1 MPYSKAFLVGIDDV
15 FMLKVIKRAGSA
27 IVIVVAL
34 YSLLGFLILPGIGLR
49 IANQQLA
56 QYAEVPATLQRL
68 QLNPFSLE
76 LSLWGLRIGEAEQEQ
91 IAFERLYANLQLDSL
106 WTGVL
111 HLADIELDK
120 PHSEVLFGKDG
131 RLNLT
136 QLFKLPASSQP
147 AAEEPA
153 SEPFALR
160 ITRIKLSGGN
170 VHFQDLRPS
179 EPIEF
184 IYQDLN
190 FELFHLSTL
199 PDNNADMLLVATS
212 PVGGRI
218 DWTGKISLVPI
229 SSSGSLKVTDGK
241 LKAFWPYVRD
251 AVPLVLENGTASLSS
266 DYSLNLAKGTE
277 LHLSNTRLTISN
289 LAIKSPADKPLLRLA
304 NLDISETSLDLA
316 KQRVIIGKIR
326 SQKLE
331 TWAAREADGQLDW
344 QKLLARQ
351 PTKPAPAP
359 APRENGEGSAAT
371 TEPEPVKNTAES
383 TTAEQSADLEVASAG
398 QPEAPSKPW
407 QVIVRDVQLRD
418 YQVHLADRAAQ
429 PEVKL
434 DLAPLN
440 FDLSDFDSLG
450 TSPFTIKLDTGV
462 NKTGQIKADGQVQ
475 LTPTTAKLQVVTRD
489 IDLRLAQTYLSPF
502 VRLELRS
509 GRLGSDLA
517 VDLQSVDPLAFTVA
531 GQAEISQ
538 LHTLDTVKDRDF
550 LKWQQVL
557 LEGLDYQHG
566 KGLVIGQVKLQQP
579 YVRFIINEDLTTNI
593 NDLLIPQPASSV
605 PSGAPTDKPLPIRI
619 GGISIKDG
627 SANFADFSLRPNF
640 ATAIGQLNGQ
650 IGTLDN
656 QSTKAASVDI
666 KGQVDKY
673 APVTIKGQLTPFDPL
688 NSLDI
693 ATSFKN
699 VELTTLTPYSGK
711 FAGFR
716 IRKGRLNLDL
726 HYQIEKGLLNAEN
739 KLLLEDL
746 QLGEK
751 VDSKD
756 AMDLPIRLAVALL
769 KDSKGNIEIQL
780 PVQGNLNNP
789 QFSVMPI
796 VWQTMRNLLLRAVQA
811 PFKFIGGLVSGG
823 SNVDLSTLH
832 FNAGESQLDT
842 EAQKKLD
849 TLAKALKKRP
859 ALRLEI
865 EGMSAQSSDGLPLA
879 AKRLER
885 EYQNI
890 WYKMLQR
897 RGDTVPAEPSDLEVS
912 ADDKALLLEGIYR
925 ARLKQQPPAEW
936 AKLAEEQRSAN
947 MREAVLQSWSQSKVQ
962 QRQLAQARAAEV
974 KNYLIERGGLTDE
987 RIYLL
992 DVNKTDADADGRVA
1006 ITLHLGS
1013 E

>member
-1 MPYSKAFLVGIDDV
+1 
-15 FMLKVIKRAGSA
+15 MLKGIKRAASA
-27 IVIVVAL
+27 IAIAVAL

-56 QYAEVPATLQRL
+56 HYAEVPATLQRL

-76 LSLWGLRIGEAEQEQ
+76 LSLWGLQIGEAEQQQ

-106 WTGVL
+106 WSGVL

-136 QLFKLPASSQP
+136 QLFKVPPSPQP
-147 AAEEPA
+147 AVEEPA
-153 SEPFALR
+153 GEPFPLR
-160 ITRIKLSGGN
+160 IARIKLSGGN

-184 IYQDLN
+184 IYDDLN
-190 FELFHLSTL
+190 FELFNLSTL
-199 PDNNADMLLVATS
+199 PDDNADMSLVATG
-212 PVGGRI
+212 PTGGRI
-218 DWTGKISLVPI
+218 DWTGRISLVPI

-241 LKAFWPYVRD
+241 LKAIWPYVRD
-251 AVPLVLENGTASLSS
+251 AVPLVLEDGTVNLSS

-277 LHLSNTRLTISN
+277 LLLSNTQLSVSSF
-289 LAIKSPADKPLLRLA
+289 AIKSPADKALLRLES
-304 NLDISETSLDLA
+304 LDMSETSVDLA
-316 KQRVIIGKIR
+316 KQQVIVGKIR

-344 QKLLARQ
+344 QKLLASQ
-351 PTKPAPAP
+351 PAKPAPTP
-359 APRENGEGSAAT
+359 TPTPTPNEGGSGSAAT
-371 TEPEPVKNTAES
+371 EAEPAKEPSEP
-383 TTAEQSADLEVASAG
+383 TTAEQSADLETATAD
-398 QPEAPSKPW
+398 QPEEPSKPW
-407 QVIVRDVQLRD
+407 QVILRDVQLRD
-418 YQVHLADRAAQ
+418 YQVHLADRAGGA
-429 PEVKL
+429 EVKI

-440 FDLSDFDSLG
+440 LDLNDFDSLG
-450 TSPFTIKLDTGV
+450 TSPFALKLDTGV

-475 LTPTTAKLQVVTRD
+475 LTPTTAKLQVATRD

-509 GRLGSDLA
+509 GKLGSDLA
-517 VDLQSVDPLAFTVA
+517 VDLQSVEPLAFSIG
-531 GQAEISQ
+531 GQAEINQ
-538 LHTLDTVKDRDF
+538 LHTLDTLKDRDF

-557 LEGLDYQHG
+557 VEGIDYQHG

-593 NDLLIPQPASSV
+593 NDLMIPQPAEANAKPAAAS
-605 PSGAPTDKPLPIRI
+605 KPLPMRI

-627 SANFADFSLRPNF
+627 SANFADFSLTPNF
-640 ATAIGQLNGQ
+640 ATAIQQLNGQ

-656 QSTKAASVDI
+656 QSPKTASVDI
-666 KGQVDKY
+666 KGKVDKY
-673 APVTIKGQLTPFDPL
+673 APVSIKGKLTPFDPM

-726 HYQIEKGLLNAEN
+726 HYQIEKGQLNAEN

-756 AMDLPIRLAVALL
+756 AMDLPIRLAIALL
-769 KDSKGNIEIQL
+769 KDTDGNISIQL
-780 PVQGNLNNP
+780 PVQGDLNSP

-796 VWQTMRNLLLRAVQA
+796 AWQTLRNLVLRAAQA

-823 SNVDLSTLH
+823 SDVDLSTVR
-832 FNAGESQLDT
+832 FNAGDSELDGD
-842 EAQKKLD
+842 AQKALD
-849 TLAKALKKRP
+849 TLASALKERP
-859 ALRLEI
+859 TLRLEV
-865 EGMSAQSSDGLPLA
+865 EGMSAQSSDGPPLA
-879 AKRLER
+879 AARLER
-885 EYQNI
+885 EYQNT

-897 RGDTVPAEPSDLEVS
+897 RGEDVPAEASELVVDE
-912 ADDKALLLEGIYR
+912 DDKAVLLEGIYR
-925 ARLKQQPPAEW
+925 TRLKQQPPAEW
-936 AKLAEEQRSAN
+936 AELPDEERSVK
-947 MREAVLQSWSQSKVQ
+947 MREGVLQSWAQSELL
-962 QRQLAQARAAEV
+962 QRQLAQARAAEI
-974 KNYLIERGGLTDE
+974 KSYLVERGGLADE

-992 DVNKTDADADGRVA
+992 DVNMAQADANGRVA
-1006 ITLHLGS
+1006 TTLHLGS

>member
-1 MPYSKAFLVGIDDV
+1 
-15 FMLKVIKRAGSA
+15 MLKGIKRAASA
-27 IVIVVAL
+27 IAIAVAL

-56 QYAEVPATLQRL
+56 HYAEVPATLQRL

-76 LSLWGLRIGEAEQEQ
+76 LSLWGLQIGEAEQQQ

-106 WTGVL
+106 WNGVL

-136 QLFKLPASSQP
+136 QLFNVPPSTEPAV
-147 AAEEPA
+147 EEPA
-153 SEPFALR
+153 GEPFPLR
-160 ITRIKLSGGN
+160 ISRIKLSGGN

-184 IYQDLN
+184 IYDDLN
-190 FELFHLSTL
+190 FELFNLSTL
-199 PDNNADMLLVATS
+199 PDDNADMSLIATG
-212 PVGGRI
+212 PTGGRI
-218 DWTGKISLVPI
+218 DWTGRISLVPI

-241 LKAFWPYVRD
+241 LKAIWPYVRD
-251 AVPLVLENGTASLSS
+251 AVPLVLEDGTVNLSS

-277 LHLSNTRLTISN
+277 LLLSNTQLSVSSF
-289 LAIKSPADKPLLRLA
+289 AIKSPADKALLRLES
-304 NLDISETSLDLA
+304 LDISETSVDLA
-316 KQRVIIGKIR
+316 KQQVIVGKIR

-344 QKLLARQ
+344 QKLLASQ
-351 PTKPAPAP
+351 PAKPAPAP
-359 APRENGEGSAAT
+359 APAPAPNEGGSGSAAT
-371 TEPEPVKNTAES
+371 EAEPAKEPSEP
-383 TTAEQSADLEVASAG
+383 TTAEQSADLETATAD
-398 QPEAPSKPW
+398 QPEEPSKPW
-407 QVIVRDVQLRD
+407 QVILRDVQLRD
-418 YQVHLADRAAQ
+418 YQVHLADRAGGA
-429 PEVKL
+429 EVKI

-440 FDLSDFDSLG
+440 LDLSDFDSLG
-450 TSPFTIKLDTGV
+450 TSPFGLKLDTGV

-475 LTPTTAKLQVVTRD
+475 LTPTTAKLQVATRD

-509 GRLGSDLA
+509 GKLGSDLA
-517 VDLQSVDPLAFTVA
+517 VDLQSVEPLAFSIG
-531 GQAEISQ
+531 GQAEITQ
-538 LHTLDTVKDRDF
+538 LHTLDTLKDRDF
-550 LKWQQVL
+550 LKWQQVRV
-557 LEGLDYQHG
+557 EGIDYQHG

-593 NDLLIPQPASSV
+593 SDLMIPQPAEANAKPAAAS
-605 PSGAPTDKPLPIRI
+605 KPLPMRI

-627 SANFADFSLRPNF
+627 SANFADFSLTPNF
-640 ATAIGQLNGQ
+640 ATAIQQLNGQ
-650 IGTLDN
+650 IGILDN
-656 QSTKAASVDI
+656 QSPKTASVDI
-666 KGQVDKY
+666 KGKVDKY
-673 APVTIKGQLTPFDPL
+673 APVSIKGKLTPFDPM

-726 HYQIEKGLLNAEN
+726 HYQIEKGQLNAEN

-756 AMDLPIRLAVALL
+756 AMDLPIRLAIALL
-769 KDSKGNIEIQL
+769 KDTDGNISIQL
-780 PVQGNLNNP
+780 PVQGDLNSP

-796 VWQTMRNLLLRAVQA
+796 VWQTLRNLVLRAAQA

-823 SNVDLSTLH
+823 SDVDLSTVR
-832 FNAGESQLDT
+832 FNAGDSELDGD
-842 EAQKKLD
+842 AQKALD
-849 TLAKALKKRP
+849 TLASALKERP
-859 ALRLEI
+859 TLRLEV
-865 EGMSAQSSDGLPLA
+865 EGMSAQSSDGPPLA
-879 AKRLER
+879 AARLER
-885 EYQNI
+885 EYQNT

-897 RGDTVPAEPSDLEVS
+897 RGEDVPADASELVVDE
-912 ADDKALLLEGIYR
+912 DDKAVLLEGIYR
-925 ARLKQQPPAEW
+925 TRLKQQPPAEW
-936 AKLAEEQRSAN
+936 AELPDEERSVK
-947 MREAVLQSWSQSKVQ
+947 MREGVLQSWAQSELL
-962 QRQLAQARAAEV
+962 QRQLAQARAAEI
-974 KNYLIERGGLTDE
+974 KSYLVERGGLADE

-992 DVNKTDADADGRVA
+992 DVNMAQADANGRVA
-1006 ITLHLGS
+1006 TTLHLGS

>member
-1 MPYSKAFLVGIDDV
+1 
-15 FMLKVIKRAGSA
+15 MLKGIKRAASA
-27 IVIVVAL
+27 MVIIVAL

-49 IANQQLA
+49 IVNQQLT

-76 LSLWGLRIGEAEQEQ
+76 LSLWGLRIGAAEQKQ

-106 WTGVL
+106 WTGAL

-136 QLFKLPASSQP
+136 QLFKLPASPPP
-147 AAEEPA
+147 AVDEQA
-153 SEPFALR
+153 SEPFPLR

-184 IYQDLN
+184 IYDDLN
-190 FELFHLSTL
+190 FELHNLSTL
-199 PDNNADMLLVATS
+199 QGDNADMLLVATG
-212 PVGGRI
+212 PAGGRI
-218 DWTGKISLVPI
+218 DWTGNISLVPI

-241 LKAFWPYVRD
+241 LKALWPYVRD
-251 AVPLVLENGTASLSS
+251 AVPLVLENGTVTLSS
-266 DYSLNLAKGTE
+266 DYSLDLAKGTE
-277 LHLSNTRLTISN
+277 LLLSNTRVNISN

-316 KQRVIIGKIR
+316 KQRVIVGKIR
-326 SQKLE
+326 SQNLE

-344 QKLLARQ
+344 QKLLASQ

-359 APRENGEGSAAT
+359 SEGGAGSAAT
-371 TEPEPVKNTAES
+371 TAPEPVKNTAES
-383 TTAEQSADLEVASAG
+383 TTAEQSVDLEVASAS
-398 QPEAPSKPW
+398 QPEASSKPW
-407 QVIVRDVQLRD
+407 QVVLRDVQLRD
-418 YQVHLADRAAQ
+418 YQVHLADRAAG
-429 PEVKL
+429 PEVNI

-440 FDLSDFDSLG
+440 LDLSNFDSLG
-450 TSPFTIKLDTGV
+450 TSPFTLKLDTGV
-462 NKTGQIKADGQVQ
+462 NKTGQIKADGMVQ
-475 LTPTTAKLQVVTRD
+475 LTPATAKLQILTRD

-502 VRLELRS
+502 LHLELRS
-509 GRLGSDLA
+509 AKLDSNLA
-517 VDLQSVDPLAFTVA
+517 VDLKSVEPLAFSIG
-531 GQAEISQ
+531 GQAEVNQ
-538 LHTLDTVKDRDF
+538 LHTLDTLKNRDF

-557 LEGLDYQHG
+557 VQGLDYQHG
-566 KGLVIGQVKLQQP
+566 KGLTVAMVKLQQP

-593 NDLLIPQPASSV
+593 NDLLIPQPASD
-605 PSGAPTDKPLPIRI
+605 APAGKPLPIRI
-619 GGISIKDG
+619 GGITIKDG

-656 QSTKAASVDI
+656 QSAKAASVDI
-666 KGQVDKY
+666 NGTVDKY
-673 APVTIKGQLTPFDPL
+673 APVSIKGQLTPFDPL

-693 ATSFKN
+693 ATRFKN

-726 HYQIEKGLLNAEN
+726 HYQIEKGQLNAEN

-769 KDSKGNIEIQL
+769 KDTQGNIEIQL
-780 PVQGNLNNP
+780 PVQGNLNSP

-796 VWQTMRNLLLRAVQA
+796 VWQTLRNLILRAAQA

-823 SNVDLSTLH
+823 SDVDLSTVR
-832 FNAGESQLDT
+832 FNAGDSQLDGA
-842 EAQKKLD
+842 AQRALD
-849 TLAKALKKRP
+849 TLASALKERP
-859 ALRLEI
+859 TLRLEI
-865 EGMSAQSSDGLPLA
+865 EGMSAQGSDGPPLA
-879 AKRLER
+879 AARLER
-885 EYQNI
+885 EYQNT

-897 RGDTVPAEPSDLEVS
+897 RGDDVPANASELVVDE
-912 ADDKALLLEGIYR
+912 DDKTVLLEGIYR

-936 AKLAEEQRSAN
+936 ANLSEEQRSAK
-947 MREAVLQSWSQSKVQ
+947 MRDAVLQSWAQSKML
-962 QRQLAQARAAEV
+962 QRQLAQVRAAEI
-974 KNYLIERGGLTDE
+974 KSYLVERGKLANE
-987 RIYLL
+987 RLYLL
-992 DVNKTDADADGRVA
+992 DVDMAQADAEGRVA
-1006 ITLHLGS
+1006 TTLHLSS